1 MKASGLRAV
10 VLAALVCVP
19 GCVKFRRGGTAD
31 MLPKMGLTDGGSS
44 STNQN
49 ARATEAFGLKPVN
62 GKAEPAT
69 LIARDGTTCMVSKDK
84 YDSTKIGTSVWC
96 TWIDRRR

>member
-1 MKASGLRAV
+1 MLRAV
-10 VLAALVCVP
+10 LLAALVCVP
-19 GCVKFRRGGTAD
+19 ACVKVRRGG
-31 MLPKMGLTDGGSS
+31 MPEVLPKPGLSEGSS

-49 ARATEAFGLKPVN
+49 ARATEAYGLKPVN
-62 GKAEPAT
+62 GKEEPAT

-84 YDSTKIGTSVWC
+84 FDSTKIGTSVWC